1 MKNTLTTNS
10 QPHPV
15 ALANAA
21 STDHGTG
28 LLCLDL
34 THTGRI
40 THMTNDDK
48 FIEPFDGAMVQE
60 QLDAAEQL
68 VTNEDDDF
76 FITGGAGTGKSY
88 LVRALRSII
97 PISVCS
103 TTAMSAINVGGVT
116 VDRMFNFS
124 REDWKVRS
132 RPKLDEIMRSTAPN
146 LLIDEASMI
155 GASMAE
161 PIYSAARRYR
171 KRLILI
177 GDMAQASPVKD
188 TWATSHRLF
197 ADCKRIKL
205 MHCHRQADRIYL
217 DALNKIRMGVV
228 DESVRETFRSC
239 IDTSRDGTNTPDDYV
254 RLFASNSLADD
265 YNGKRFNKLPQST
278 PAVKLVGKAIDAR
291 ADQRY
296 ELSSIEV
303 KRAFD
308 GARIADDEWM
318 MIGARIL
325 IGVNDPA
332 QEYVNGDSGIVTEIT
347 LTTKKVCST
356 MKDDQLPC
364 NQVLFITVLLDRT
377 GEEVNIFRIT
387 RDIKGAKG
395 EPYFT
400 LSGFPIR
407 LGWAHTIHKAQGST
421 LRHAYVSLGSI
432 VQAFKAESRHG
443 VGYVALSRTTSLDG
457 LRIDGW
463 NDDAIFSSPE
473 VKDFL

>member
-1 MKNTLTTNS
+1 M
-10 QPHPV
+10 P
-15 ALANAA
+15 
-21 STDHGTG
+21 
-28 LLCLDL
+28 
-34 THTGRI
+34 
-40 THMTNDDK
+40 NDDR
-48 FIEPFDGAMVQE
+48 FIEPFEGAMVQE
-60 QLDAAEQL
+60 QLDAAQKL
-68 VTNEDDDF
+68 VENEDDDF

-155 GASMAE
+155 GCNMAE

-188 TWATSHRLF
+188 TWGTTHRLF
-197 ADCKRIKL
+197 QDCERIKL
-205 MHCHRQADRIYL
+205 LHCHRQADQVYL
-217 DALNKIRMGVV
+217 DALNKIRTGLV
-228 DESVRETFRSC
+228 DDSVRETFKPC

-254 RLFASNSLADD
+254 RLFASNALADD
-265 YNGKRFNKLPQST
+265 YNGIRFNKLPQST
-278 PAVKLVGKAIDAR
+278 PAVKLVGKAIDTR
-291 ADQRY
+291 QDQRY
-296 ELSSIEV
+296 ELGSAELQ
-303 KRAFD
+303 RAFE
-308 GARIADDEWM
+308 GARIADNEWM
-318 MIGARIL
+318 MIGARVL

-332 QEYVNGDSGIVTEIT
+332 QQYVNGDSGIVTEIT
-347 LTTKKVCST
+347 LISKHLCSEK
-356 MKDDQLPC
+356 KDDQIPC
-364 NQVLFITVLLDRT
+364 AQVLFITILLDRT
-377 GEEVNIFRIT
+377 GEEVDIFRIS
-387 RDIKGAKG
+387 RDIKGPRG

-400 LSGFPIR
+400 LAGFPLR

-421 LRHAYVSLGSI
+421 LRHAYVSLSSI
-432 VQAFKAESRHG
+432 VRAFKAENRHG
-443 VGYVALSRTTSLDG
+443 VGYVALSRTTSLGG

-463 NDDAIFSSPE
+463 NDEAIFSSPE